1 MHVAILLLV
10 VPVWS
15 ITISGISQSFAE
27 EGGIP
32 DWVKTALILWSED
45 EITNVEF
52 VKTID
57 YLSSKGIVTISSTN
71 DKEVQRQLE
80 YLKAKSE
87 VPQEEVKELRD
98 ENKEYRILLKSQ
110 EISEPVKSSA
120 SFTK

>member
-27 EGGIP
+27 EGGIL

-110 EISEPVKSSA
+110 EISEPIKSSA